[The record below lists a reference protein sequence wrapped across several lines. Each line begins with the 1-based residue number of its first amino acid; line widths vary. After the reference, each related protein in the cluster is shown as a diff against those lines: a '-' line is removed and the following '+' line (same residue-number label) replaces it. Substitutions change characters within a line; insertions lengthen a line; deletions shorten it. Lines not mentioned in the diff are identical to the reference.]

1 MSLYTI
7 ADLHLSTFDKTNNSM
22 EVFGKSWADYMTRI
36 ENNWRRLISDEDTV
50 VIPGDISWALSL
62 EEAESDLRFLD
73 SLPGKKILGKGNHDY
88 WWSTV
93 TKMTAFFEEHNIS
106 GMEFLFKNAIETDD
120 FIITGT
126 RGWYTED
133 KQSAAP
139 DTADY
144 EKIVAREAARLKLGL
159 KSAEALKRE
168 GDTRETLVFFHFPP
182 VFRGFV
188 CREFID
194 IMKEFGVK
202 RAYFG
207 HIHGVYDLE
216 RSFNYEGIDFIITSA
231 DFLSFVPLAIMPD
244 IDY

>member
-1 MSLYTI
+1 MSLYVI
-7 ADLHLSTFDKTNNSM
+7 SDLHLSSAVNKPMD
-22 EVFGKSWADYMTRI
+22 VFGYRWTGYTDKIVKYWKAVV
-36 ENNWRRLISDEDTV
+36 SDDDTV
-50 VIPGDISWALSL
+50 IIPGDISWGISL
-62 EEAESDLRFLD
+62 EESLSDFRLIA

-93 TKMTAFFEEHNIS
+93 TKMTAFFEEHDIS
-106 GMEFLFKNAIETDD
+106 GMEFLFNNAIETDD

-144 EKIVAREAARLKLGL
+144 KKIVAREAARLKLGL

-194 IMKEFGVK
+194 ILKEFGVK

-207 HIHGVYDLE
+207 HIHGVYNLE